1 MPRSWANN
9 VDEIPG
15 RDNDILAPFFARIG
29 EIGVIGVKSIGCLPC
44 FALSLRES
52 DGARLKPIRVKSKAS
67 LTPWWFLVAS
77 QAMKLKWILS
87 LALGAAALSL
97 SGCVETIDGRHR
109 AGVPLA
115 RSEEHTS
122 ELQSQSNLV

>member
-1 MPRSWANN
+1 MSMKSLDRTMTFL
-9 VDEIPG
+9 
-15 RDNDILAPFFARIG
+15 RPFLHGSAKLGFA
-29 EIGVIGVKSIGCLPC
+29 VKSIGCLPC

-87 LALGAAALSL
+87 LALSAAALSL

-115 RSEEHTS
+115 NDRVE
-122 ELQSQSNLV
+122 